1 MDKLYIVDRF
11 EGDYIILETPDGS
24 MVDVERNK
32 VIGKVNEGDCL
43 VYENNHFLVDEKKTE
58 KRRQEIAEKM
68 KGMWND

>member
-32 VIGKVNEGDCL
+32 VIGKVKEGDCL
-43 VYENNHFLVDEKKTE
+43 VKKKNHYWGIEKKTE
-58 KRRQEIAEKM
+58 KRGREIAEKM